1 MTKTKTATPP
11 PFPSSLT
18 YTPDEVK
25 SVLEA
30 KIQEEERTAQR
41 NATEAALA
49 YEAQLLGRVSSRPGA
64 VRVVSLFSGAGGLDL
79 GAKLAAVSCAVGHER
94 AYELLKDAPALDVAA
109 GCIDFVY
116 SNDMYAA
123 ANESYVRNF
132 GGSVVKDSRDIRK
145 VLRFPESD
153 LILGGFPCPGFS
165 AAGPRLLDDPRN
177 FLYVHYIRALTHSRP
192 AFFVAENVKGL
203 MTMANGQVLQ
213 QITEDFSAAGYQVV
227 AHLVN
232 ARNYGVPQL
241 RERVFIVGVRQDIA
255 DEYGYVY
262 ELPEPTHGP
271 DREFPYVTLRDAIGD
286 LPAAADD
293 VYAGGYSSM
302 YMSRNRKKNWDEQSF
317 TIQASGRQAPQYPG
331 GLPMV
336 KVGRDELVFQG
347 DLNRRLSVRECARV
361 QTFPDWFY
369 FSRGSGGASL
379 NHQLGE
385 QYKQIG
391 NAVPVVLAEK
401 VLRPILGFMYE
412 HGLHR

>member
-1 MTKTKTATPP
+1 
-11 PFPSSLT
+11 
-18 YTPDEVK
+18 
-25 SVLEA
+25 
-30 KIQEEERTAQR
+30 
-41 NATEAALA
+41 
-49 YEAQLLGRVSSRPGA
+49 
-64 VRVVSLFSGAGGLDL
+64 VVSLFSGAGGLDL

-94 AYELLKDAPALDVAA
+94 AYELLKDAPALDAA
-109 GCIDFVY
+109 ARGIDFVY

-123 ANESYVRNF
+123 ANDSYVRNF

-177 FLYVHYIRALTHSRP
+177 FLYVHYIRALMHSRP

-213 QITEDFSAAGYQVV
+213 QITEDFSAAGYAVS
-227 AHLVN
+227 AFLVN
-232 ARNYGVPQL
+232 ARDYGVPQV

-262 ELPEPTHGP
+262 EVPEPTHGP
-271 DREFPYVTLRDAIGD
+271 GREFPYVTLRDAIGD
-286 LPAAADD
+286 LPVAADD

-302 YMSRNRKKNWDEQSF
+302 YMSRNRKRGWGEQSF

-336 KVGRDELVFQG
+336 KVGRDEWVFQG
-347 DLNRRLSVRECARV
+347 ELNRRLSVRECARI
-361 QTFPDWFY
+361 QSFPDWFY
-369 FSRGSGGASL
+369 FSRGSGAASL

-401 VLRPILGFMYE
+401 VLRPILQFMYE
-412 HGLHR
+412 HGLHG